1 MLAARAALR
10 VLPFVQEALRYKPN
24 DIVFPVFRALA
35 FTWVAARYFYPEK
48 GHAAPPIDVGQFGLA
63 SRAAT
68 NAADAA
74 QAARGTVSNPSLAAG
89 VFNFASDAVR
99 DFARETSASA
109 ISEIRNPSPNK
120 FSGYRLRVPMPPF
133 DTPEFFQWEK
143 ARQMEEQSTAAFY
156 AQFDPTF
163 WSAVSSDA
171 TLMEQGRTAPDI
183 AGSQLWAD
191 DHQPDPLRWLW
202 REMQAALLAAKQD
215 WEVWTNWYDD
225 RLAGRVRDAEREL
238 AYVLIDDALWTQGP
252 AIVNAEIKRR
262 IEELEPYSP
271 PIEVIPEQEPNA
283 TRFGVN
289 TDGVIDVVPDPL
301 APETV
306 ADALQREYY
315 DELRFKAQAL
325 IELGPNQL
333 GDLSGSAERFREA
346 LKERIEE
353 ISITSLWSRGN
364 TLRSRLK
371 AHDLSMSNGEP
382 DPARLNS
389 LVAETLRDL
398 VHTWN
403 VFIVGDP
410 KGRELDEI
418 RLGPQEL
425 QAAKQV
431 VAAAGPI
438 IEALQHSENVATPTV
453 IETIAEQVETATTAS
468 PGIDGDQ
475 AIGLAQ
481 KSTGNFVAELL
492 RSVIQGESAIAWK
505 EYRAGIYRAAGTA
518 TAGGIGLAVYNWPA
532 TISFVARNA
541 DVLKEFVIATW
552 HNPTLIEII
561 DWVVRISI

>member
-1 MLAARAALR
+1 G
-10 VLPFVQEALRYKPN
+10 Q
-24 DIVFPVFRALA
+24 
-35 FTWVAARYFYPEK
+35 PE
-48 GHAAPPIDVGQFGLA
+48 QL
-63 SRAAT
+63 
-68 NAADAA
+68 
-74 QAARGTVSNPSLAAG
+74 
-89 VFNFASDAVR
+89 
-99 DFARETSASA
+99 
-109 ISEIRNPSPNK
+109 
-120 FSGYRLRVPMPPF
+120 
-133 DTPEFFQWEK
+133 
-143 ARQMEEQSTAAFY
+143 QS
-156 AQFDPTF
+156 F
-163 WSAVSSDA
+163 W
-171 TLMEQGRTAPDI
+171 L
-183 AGSQLWAD
+183 
-191 DHQPDPLRWLW
+191 
-202 REMQAALLAAKQD
+202 EMKTALLAARQD
-215 WEVWTNWYDD
+215 WEVWTIWYDD

-403 VFIVGDP
+403 VFIVDDP

-438 IEALQHSENVATPTV
+438 IEALQHSENVATPAV
-453 IETIAEQVETATTAS
+453 IETIAEQVEIATTAS

-492 RSVIQGESAIAWK
+492 RSVIRGESAIAWK

-552 HNPTLIEII
+552 HNP
-561 DWVVRISI
+561 